1 MGLRAVVFDLGMV
14 LTGKPD
20 AEAHAQM
27 LRITGFDA
35 ARFDSLYW
43 AGRHAYDEGKVT
55 GIGFWQE
62 FVRNAELSLPRS
74 AIEELNQWDARMW
87 ATVNPAMVAW
97 QQQLKQRGLL
107 TAVLSNI
114 GDAVL
119 ENLVREFQWLDR
131 FDTLVWSYQLG
142 VAKPDPAI
150 YRHVLKELG
159 AAAAETLFIDDRPVN
174 VATANALGMK
184 GLVFSTVEQL
194 RSDLIMAG
202 LNAELPLP

>member
-1 MGLRAVVFDLGMV
+1 M
-14 LTGKPD
+14 
-20 AEAHAQM
+20 AHAQM

-35 ARFDSLYW
+35 ERFDSLYW

-55 GIGFWQE
+55 GIGFWQQ
-62 FVRNAELSLPRS
+62 FVRSAELSLPCS

-87 ATVNPAMVAW
+87 ATVNPLMVAW
-97 QQQLKQRGLL
+97 QQKLKQRGLL

-114 GDAVL
+114 GDSVL
-119 ENLVREFQWLDR
+119 ENLLREFQWLTR

-142 VAKPDPAI
+142 IAKPDPSI
-150 YRHVLKELG
+150 YRHVLKKLG

-174 VATANALGMK
+174 VKTANALGIK

-194 RSDLIMAG
+194 RSDLVAAG
-202 LNAELPLP
+202 LDAELPLP